1 MKTIRLDELDGL
13 RGIAAL
19 AIATFHYLFQYDH
32 VYGHMFSVP
41 AWAKLG
47 YFGVHL
53 FFLVSG
59 FVIFWTLSKV
69 ERPFDFIW
77 SRASRLY
84 PVYWV
89 AATLTFVVVSIF
101 GLAGRETSVIDL
113 LLNYSM
119 IHEYLGIRHVDGVYW
134 SLTLE
139 LTFYAWM
146 LILFFFNQIKNIEK
160 WLFVW
165 IILATLIS
173 NEKFGFELPIRL
185 KYLFLLDYIALF
197 SGGICFYIMRS
208 GKATSATYWVLAAS
222 ILSLFIK
229 HPLNSCITLCAI
241 YCIFYLAISGRLKFL
256 AYKPLIFM
264 GTISYSFYLVH
275 QNIGYIIINKFYANE
290 LSPIAGMA
298 TALSVALLLA
308 ILLTFTI
315 ERPAMRYLRNYYKDS
330 NRIQQL
336 ANKLSLFGSRG

>member
-32 VYGHMFSVP
+32 VYGHIFSVP

-59 FVIFWTLSKV
+59 FVIFWTISKV

-84 PVYWV
+84 PVYWA
-89 AATLTFVVVSIF
+89 AATLTFVVISIF
-101 GLAGRETSVIDL
+101 GLAGREVSAIDL

-119 IHEYLGIRHVDGVYW
+119 IHEYFGIKHVDGVYW

-139 LTFYAWM
+139 ITFYAWM

-160 WLFVW
+160 WLFGW
-165 IILATLIS
+165 IILAALIS
-173 NEKFGFELPIRL
+173 NDKFGFDLPTRV

-197 SGGICFYIMRS
+197 SAGICFYLIKS
-208 GKATSATYWVLAAS
+208 GRAKLTTYGVLAAS
-222 ILSLFIK
+222 TLSLFVQ
-229 HPLNSCITLCAI
+229 HPLNVAMILCVI
-241 YCIFYLAISGRLKFL
+241 YSIFYLAISGRLTFL
-256 AYKPLIFM
+256 AIKPLVFM
-264 GTISYSFYLVH
+264 GTISYSFYLIH
-275 QNIGYIIINKFYANE
+275 QNIGYLIINKFYAHE
-290 LSPIAGMA
+290 LSPIVGIA
-298 TALSVALLLA
+298 TAFLVAFLLA
-308 ILLTFTI
+308 TFLTFTI
-315 ERPAMRYLRNYYKDS
+315 EKPTMSYLRNYYKDS
-330 NRIQQL
+330 TRIQQF
-336 ANKLSLFGSRG
+336 ANKLSFFGSR